1 MTQMTED
8 PKNSQPEA
16 QDPIIPPSYLLG
28 LSFISF
34 LVAAFVALTQ
44 AEFSVVGIGALVLGV
59 LALVLWV
66 VLAPDQAR
74 GTLTG
79 RTARYGGTSLLIT
92 LLLIVALVFVY
103 VAVRSFGARIDLTE
117 RNDFSLTTESR
128 QAITALGADPSL
140 PRIKLVGFYSSQQI
154 GLRDQG
160 QPLLQDYATTS
171 GGKIEYEFVDPDLQ
185 PGLVQSYSVTT
196 NGQIV
201 VAAIDSETGE
211 LDLENAERVSS
222 ASQEELT
229 NAILS
234 VAAQGNFR
242 AYFITVADGE
252 SEGMASLKDTL
263 TSRFDWT
270 VEEVTLIE
278 LTNPESTITLNDP
291 NIDGEVMIIPGGSQA
306 LSEQE
311 LAVLTNYLNAGGN
324 VILFA
329 GTNLNDARTSLATD
343 SALTT
348 YLAANFG
355 ISVLPDVVFDTEQ
368 AFQSPIAPVVN
379 DFDTTSFI
387 TTNGIPPGGQ
397 AAAVFE
403 LTNSLALSQPTPAN
417 VTVTALA
424 RTSASSFSK
433 SDIEGILSGTV
444 TRADTDPTGPL
455 VVMAQ
460 AENSQT
466 GARLVVMGSTAPALD
481 TFSVLNVDNL
491 SLTFNSLV
499 WVTDFVNYFQDITV
513 LQQQRPQDQP
523 MFASE
528 ATLATATGVVTLLP
542 FAVLFVGIYVWWSN
556 RPRAR

>member
-329 GTNLNDARTSLATD
+329 GTNLNDDRTSLATD

>member
-329 GTNLNDARTSLATD
+329 GTNLNDDRTSLATD
-343 SALTT
+343 PALTT

>member
-291 NIDGEVMIIPGGSQA
+291 NLDGEVMIIPGGSQA

-329 GTNLNDARTSLATD
+329 GTNLNDDRTSLATD
-343 SALTT
+343 PALTT